1 MMMRQEQW
9 VSFSWYCP
17 NCGKI
22 VVGYKGSDGTIK
34 VLCKCCGTTMIRRIR
49 GRRHDTIDLYAPQNQ
64 EQLRSS

>member
-1 MMMRQEQW
+1 MTGQEKW

-22 VVGYKGSDGTIK
+22 VVGYKDSDETIK
-34 VLCKCCGTTMIRRIR
+34 VQCKFCGTTMIRRIR

-64 EQLRSS
+64 EQLQTG